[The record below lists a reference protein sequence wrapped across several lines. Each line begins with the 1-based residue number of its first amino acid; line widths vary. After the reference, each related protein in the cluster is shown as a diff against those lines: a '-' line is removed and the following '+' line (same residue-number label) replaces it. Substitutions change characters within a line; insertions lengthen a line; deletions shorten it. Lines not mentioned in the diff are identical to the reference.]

1 MRSSGTKDCKEG
13 RALLER
19 ESSTFRVVSL
29 KAPVRKILIRILS
42 SLEVSFSS
50 TKVRR
55 IVEAKVVVSQG
66 GLHDRGGAR
75 VVREVRVGG
84 VDQGGPVHE
93 NLVCRITVC
102 RSFNHGYRV
111 SETLPNVQNVWAR
124 VNPPEQRCSSSSDLR
139 PASADSE
146 EGQLRHHCHK
156 SCQIEQPAMK

>member
-55 IVEAKVVVSQG
+55 IVETKVVVSQG

-93 NLVCRITVC
+93 NLDCRRI
-102 RSFNHGYRV
+102 FNHGYRV

-156 SCQIEQPAMK
+156 SCQSEQPARK

>member
-19 ESSTFRVVSL
+19 DSSTFRVVSL
-29 KAPVRKILIRILS
+29 KAPVRKVLIRILS
-42 SLEVSFSS
+42 SLKVSFSS

-55 IVEAKVVVSQG
+55 IVETKVVVSQG
-66 GLHDRGGAR
+66 RLDDRGGAR

-93 NLVCRITVC
+93 NLDCR
-102 RSFNHGYRV
+102 RSFNHGYCV

-124 VNPPEQRCSSSSDLR
+124 VNLPEQRCSSSSDLR
-139 PASADSE
+139 PASAE
-146 EGQLRHHCHK
+146 EGQLHHHCHK
-156 SCQIEQPAMK
+156 SCQSEQPAMK

>member
-1 MRSSGTKDCKEG
+1 MRSSGTKDCKKG

-19 ESSTFRVVSL
+19 ESSTFRVVLL
-29 KAPVRKILIRILS
+29 KAPVHKVLILS
-42 SLEVSFSS
+42 SLKVSFSS

-55 IVEAKVVVSQG
+55 IVETKVVVSQG

-75 VVREVRVGG
+75 VVREVRVSG

-93 NLVCRITVC
+93 NLDCRRSSSIMETVSVRLC
-102 RSFNHGYRV
+102 QMCKMFGR
-111 SETLPNVQNVWAR
+111 ER

-156 SCQIEQPAMK
+156 SCQSEQPARK

>member
-19 ESSTFRVVSL
+19 DSSTFRVVSL
-29 KAPVRKILIRILS
+29 KAPVRKVLIRILS
-42 SLEVSFSS
+42 LKVSFSS

-55 IVEAKVVVSQG
+55 IVETKVVVSQG
-66 GLHDRGGAR
+66 GLDDRGGAR

-93 NLVCRITVC
+93 NLDCR
-102 RSFNHGYRV
+102 RSFNRGYCV

-124 VNPPEQRCSSSSDLR
+124 VNLPEQRCSSSSDLR

-146 EGQLRHHCHK
+146 EGQLHHHCHK
-156 SCQIEQPAMK
+156 SCQSEQPAMK

>member
-29 KAPVRKILIRILS
+29 KAPEREILMRILS
-42 SLEVSFSS
+42 SLKVSFSS

-55 IVEAKVVVSQG
+55 IVETKVVVSQG
-66 GLHDRGGAR
+66 SLDDRGGAR

-93 NLVCRITVC
+93 NLVCRRI
-102 RSFNHGYRV
+102 FDHGYCV
-111 SETLPNVQNVWAR
+111 CETLPNVQNVWAR

-156 SCQIEQPAMK
+156 SCQSEQPARK

>member
-29 KAPVRKILIRILS
+29 KAPLHKVLILS
-42 SLEVSFSS
+42 SLKVSFSS

-55 IVEAKVVVSQG
+55 IVETKVVVSQG

-75 VVREVRVGG
+75 VVREVRFGG
-84 VDQGGPVHE
+84 VDQAGPVHE
-93 NLVCRITVC
+93 NLVCRRI
-102 RSFNHGYRV
+102 FDHGYCV
-111 SETLPNVQNVWAR
+111 CETLPNVQNVWAR

-146 EGQLRHHCHK
+146 EGQLRHHCQK
-156 SCQIEQPAMK
+156 SCQSEQPARK

>member
-29 KAPVRKILIRILS
+29 KAPEREILMRILS
-42 SLEVSFSS
+42 SLKVSFSS

-55 IVEAKVVVSQG
+55 IVETKVVVSQG
-66 GLHDRGGAR
+66 GLDDRGGAR

-93 NLVCRITVC
+93 NLDCRRI
-102 RSFNHGYRV
+102 FNHGYRV
-111 SETLPNVQNVWAR
+111 SETLPDVQNVWAR

-156 SCQIEQPAMK
+156 SCQSEQPAMK

>member
-29 KAPVRKILIRILS
+29 KAPVHKVLIRILS
-42 SLEVSFSS
+42 SLKVSFSS

-55 IVEAKVVVSQG
+55 IVETKVVVSQG

-93 NLVCRITVC
+93 NLDCRRI
-102 RSFNHGYRV
+102 FNHGYRV

-146 EGQLRHHCHK
+146 EGQLRHK
-156 SCQIEQPAMK
+156 SCQSEQPAMK

>member
-42 SLEVSFSS
+42 SLKVSFSS

-55 IVEAKVVVSQG
+55 IVETKVVVSQG
-66 GLHDRGGAR
+66 GLDDRGGAR

-93 NLVCRITVC
+93 NLVCRRI
-102 RSFNHGYRV
+102 FNHGYCV

-156 SCQIEQPAMK
+156 SCQGEQPAMK